1 MKQID
6 IDSLH
11 FRKVF
16 IYTPSIC
23 ETREEMVVL
32 AKEIEEKA
40 KESEDKIR
48 RDAINNILDKI
59 LFESAITFKHDAFDK
74 LVDIVEKY
82 KIK

>member
-11 FRKVF
+11 FRKIF

-23 ETREEMVVL
+23 ETREEMVVF
-32 AKEIEEKA
+32 AIEIEQKA
-40 KESEDKIR
+40 QESEDKIR
-48 RDAINNILDKI
+48 RDAINNILDKV
-59 LFESAITFKHDAFDK
+59 LVESAVIFKHDAFDK
-74 LVDIVEKY
+74 LLDIVEKY